1 MPCAVILLF
10 NGAEEFNWLAAHGF
24 ITSAATLELRA
35 GPGLGTR
42 GTHIDNSWSGTAR
55 ALVNLE
61 ALGSSGRVL
70 LTRV

>member
-35 GPGLGTR
+35 GPGLGP
-42 GTHIDNSWSGTAR
+42 HVDNSWSGTAR

-61 ALGSSGRVL
+61 ALGSGGRVL

>member
-1 MPCAVILLF
+1 MILLF

-35 GPGLGTR
+35 GLGL
-42 GTHIDNSWSGTAR
+42 THVENSWSGTAR

-61 ALGSSGRVL
+61 ALGSGGRML